1 VQVEHPVATLPNIVH
16 ESALDVNDAR
26 CEGAGTMGLLLCV
39 LSAACFAAL
48 GVFGKLAYDA
58 DVGILT
64 LLTVRFA
71 MAAAGFGV
79 LTLVVP
85 GARVRMDRRLV
96 LIAFALGSVG
106 YAAQAGLF
114 FAALEHVDVSLL
126 SLLLYTYPAFVTVAA
141 ILLGRDHVTPRRMAA
156 LAAASAGVAL
166 VLVGAGSGTA
176 DAVGVTMG
184 VGAALTYTA
193 YILVADTVIQDAPPI
208 AFSAV
213 IAAGAFFTFSVISLV
228 SGRLN
233 LDFEPAGWGWLAC
246 IAVVSTIVAVLAFFA
261 GLRRVGPSNASIIST
276 VEPPVT
282 VLLAFVVFGERL
294 GAVQLLGGVLVLS
307 AVVVLQAGSSAELK
321 RPERRPLEAS
331 PQPVPG

>member
-1 VQVEHPVATLPNIVH
+1 
-16 ESALDVNDAR
+16 
-26 CEGAGTMGLLLCV
+26 MGLLLCV

-58 DVGILT
+58 DVSVLT

-71 MAAAGFGV
+71 MAAAGFGL

-96 LIAFALGSVG
+96 LVAFGLGSVG

-141 ILLGRDHVTPRRMAA
+141 ILLGRDRVTPRRMAA
-156 LAAASAGVAL
+156 LTAASAGVAL
-166 VLVGAGSGTA
+166 VLLGAGGGTA
-176 DAVGVTMG
+176 DAIGVTMG

-193 YILVADTVIQDAPPI
+193 YILVADSVIQDVPPI

-213 IAAGAFFTFSVISLV
+213 IAASAFCTFAVISLA
-228 SGRLN
+228 SGGADLG
-233 LDFEPAGWGWLAC
+233 FEAAGWGWLAC

-276 VEPPVT
+276 VEPPLT
-282 VLLAFVVFGERL
+282 VLLALLVFGERL
-294 GAVQLLGGVLVLS
+294 GAVQLLGGALVLS
-307 AVVVLQAGSSAELK
+307 AVLVLQAGSADEL
-321 RPERRPLEAS
+321 ERAPARPLEAS

>member
-1 VQVEHPVATLPNIVH
+1 
-16 ESALDVNDAR
+16 
-26 CEGAGTMGLLLCV
+26 MGLFLCI

-58 DVGILT
+58 DVTILT

-71 MAAAGFGV
+71 MAATGFGI

-96 LIAFALGSVG
+96 LVAFGLGSVG

-114 FAALEHVDVSLL
+114 FAALEHVDISLL

-141 ILLGRDHVTPRRMAA
+141 ILLGRDRVTPRRMAA
-156 LAAASAGVAL
+156 LSAASAGVAL
-166 VLVGAGSGTA
+166 VLIGAGGGTA
-176 DAVGVTMG
+176 DAIGVTMG
-184 VGAALTYTA
+184 IGAALTYTA

-213 IAAGAFFTFSVISLV
+213 IAAGAFLTFAVISLA
-228 SGRLN
+228 SGG
-233 LDFEPAGWGWLAC
+233 LDLGFQAAGWGWLAC
-246 IAVVSTIVAVLAFFA
+246 IAVVSTIFAVLAFFA

-276 VEPPVT
+276 VEPPIT
-282 VLLAFVVFGERL
+282 VLLALLVFGERL
-294 GAVQLLGGVLVLS
+294 GPVQLLGGVLVLS
-307 AVVVLQAGSSAELK
+307 AVVVLQTGSSDELA
-321 RPERRPLEAS
+321 RSPARPLEAS

>member
-1 VQVEHPVATLPNIVH
+1 
-16 ESALDVNDAR
+16 
-26 CEGAGTMGLLLCV
+26 MGLFLCI

-58 DVGILT
+58 DVSVLT

-71 MAAAGFGV
+71 MAAAGFGL
-79 LTLVVP
+79 LTVIVP

-96 LIAFALGSVG
+96 LIAFGLGSVG

-114 FAALEHVDVSLL
+114 FAALEHVDISLL

-141 ILLGRDHVTPRRMAA
+141 ILLGRDRVTQRRVAA
-156 LAAASAGVAL
+156 LTAASAGVAL
-166 VLVGAGSGTA
+166 VLVGAGGGTA
-176 DAVGVTMG
+176 DAIGVTMG

-213 IAAGAFFTFSVISLV
+213 IAAGAFLTFAAISLG
-228 SGRLN
+228 SGRLD
-233 LDFEPAGWGWLAC
+233 LGFGAAGWGWLAC
-246 IAVVSTIVAVLAFFA
+246 IAVVSTIFAVLAFFA

-276 VEPPVT
+276 VEPPLT
-282 VLLAFVVFGERL
+282 VLLALLVFGERL

-307 AVVVLQAGSSAELK
+307 AVVVLQAGSTDGLSRATS
-321 RPERRPLEAS
+321 RPIEAS